1 MGKAR
6 VSFVILHYKEAEVTD
21 SCVRSILKMD
31 GQEQIR
37 IIIVD
42 NDIHEDLQKRKG
54 LAERYE
60 KFPCITVLPIFE
72 NGGFSYANN
81 QGYAYAREKEQ
92 ADFVVVLNND
102 IEFLQKDFIRRLE
115 ESYEKNSCA
124 VLGPDIIKKSTKE
137 HQNPLD
143 WRTRTREEADAT
155 IRKNKAA
162 LKFYPVLYPALY
174 WNYQRMVRMQTK
186 QRTKQETICQTAKKE
201 IVLFGACLIFTP
213 DFVKKEEK
221 AFEPETRFFYEEH
234 ILAERCR
241 KKNYSMCYDPSMIV
255 YHESGSATR
264 KNYQKEKE
272 RLRFTMER
280 TIEAAEIYRNYVDS

>member
-42 NDIHEDLQKRKG
+42 NDIHEDPQKRKG

-115 ESYEKNSCA
+115 ESYEKNPCA

-155 IRKNKAA
+155 IRKNKAISGFLPGA
-162 LKFYPVLYPALY
+162 LLELSKNGPDADKTADKAGDDLPDSQKRNCAVRGLPDFYP
-174 WNYQRMVRMQTK
+174 
-186 QRTKQETICQTAKKE
+186 
-201 IVLFGACLIFTP
+201 
-213 DFVKKEEK
+213 
-221 AFEPETRFFYEEH
+221 
-234 ILAERCR
+234 
-241 KKNYSMCYDPSMIV
+241 
-255 YHESGSATR
+255 
-264 KNYQKEKE
+264 
-272 RLRFTMER
+272 
-280 TIEAAEIYRNYVDS
+280 

>member
-42 NDIHEDLQKRKG
+42 NDIHEDPQKRKG

-115 ESYEKNSCA
+115 ESYEKNPCA
-124 VLGPDIIKKSTKE
+124 VLGIRYYKEKYQRAPESSGLAYTHQRRGGCHHSKK
-137 HQNPLD
+137 
-143 WRTRTREEADAT
+143 
-155 IRKNKAA
+155 KAA
-162 LKFYPVLYPALY
+162 LKFYPVFTRRFTELSKNL
-174 WNYQRMVRMQTK
+174 VRMQTK
-186 QRTKQETICQTAKKE
+186 QRTKQETICQTAKKK
-201 IVLFGACLIFTP
+201 LCCSPA
-213 DFVKKEEK
+213 
-221 AFEPETRFFYEEH
+221 
-234 ILAERCR
+234 
-241 KKNYSMCYDPSMIV
+241 
-255 YHESGSATR
+255 
-264 KNYQKEKE
+264 
-272 RLRFTMER
+272 
-280 TIEAAEIYRNYVDS
+280 